1 MDHAGADLVSSG
13 FVARMTGLPLS
24 TLKHWDRS
32 GKVVPSLRL
41 AGSNRR
47 AWRVSDLPQLQ
58 EQVSEMLAAGRQRS
72 GPGRA
77 A

>member
-1 MDHAGADLVSSG
+1 MDHADGDLVSTG
-13 FVARMTGLPLS
+13 YVARLTGLPLS

-32 GKVVPSLRL
+32 GKVIPSLRL

-58 EQVSEMLAAGRQRS
+58 EQVSEMLAAGRQRG
-72 GPGRA
+72 GPERTA
-77 A
+77 